1 MNNDIWSQTLKI
13 IALDARVDTVIYNTI
28 LNKMKQVSYENDIL
42 ILSCRDEYSLS
53 LVKGKDLDG
62 FIRSAVNMVAEKD
75 TSVKYIVEGDS
86 GAVINTI
93 VSENKVKE
101 KERQSYPSNGLSD
114 EFTFDNFIVGDCNRF
129 AYASAFSVAENP
141 GRMQK
146 NPLYL
151 WGNSGLGKTHLMK
164 AIGYKVC
171 QLFPN
176 KKVLFTTCEEFT
188 NAYVE
193 SMHNKNYE
201 SFRNK
206 YRNIDV
212 LLIDDIQFLIGKEG
226 TQMEFFNTFESLV
239 SAGKQIVITSDKSPK
254 SLPELDP
261 RLTTRFQNG
270 VMMDI
275 QPPDY
280 ETRKAIFI
288 NKMNSMGIS
297 FDDDIVEYVCENV
310 TNNVRELN
318 GAFNI
323 ISTYY
328 ALENGNINLEL
339 IMSKLAPII
348 SPSKNKQITVEVV
361 IDAVSKYYDITPDKL
376 LSNVRSADIVNARSV
391 AMYICRDLLGMQYTK
406 IGEFFGGKKHSTVMH
421 ACNKLA
427 DDPALM
433 SDVKI
438 IEKRI
443 ADI

>member
-1 MNNDIWSQTLKI
+1 MNEEIWSKALKI
-13 IALDARVDTVIYNTI
+13 ISLDSRVDEIYYNTI
-28 LNKMKQVSYENDIL
+28 LNKMKQVSYDNDIL
-42 ILSCRDEYSLS
+42 VLSCRDDYSLS
-53 LVKGKDLDG
+53 LVKGQELEG
-62 FIRSAVNMVAEKD
+62 FIKSAVGMVTDRD
-75 TSVKYIVEGDS
+75 TSVMYVVEGDN
-86 GAVINTI
+86 AAAINSI
-93 VSENKVKE
+93 VSETKVKE
-101 KERQSYPSNGLSD
+101 KDRSAFSSSELTD
-114 EFTFDNFIVGDCNRF
+114 EFTFENFIVGDCNRF
-129 AYASAFSVAENP
+129 AHASAISVAENP
-141 GRMQK
+141 GLRQK

-164 AIGYKVC
+164 AVGYRVK
-171 QLFPN
+171 QLYPN
-176 KKVLFTTCEEFT
+176 KKVLYTTCEEFT
-188 NAYVE
+188 NAFV
-193 SMHNKNYE
+193 SSLNTKAIDD
-201 SFRNK
+201 FRKK

-212 LLIDDIQFLIGKEG
+212 LLIDDIQFLINKEG

-433 SDVKI
+433 SDVNV